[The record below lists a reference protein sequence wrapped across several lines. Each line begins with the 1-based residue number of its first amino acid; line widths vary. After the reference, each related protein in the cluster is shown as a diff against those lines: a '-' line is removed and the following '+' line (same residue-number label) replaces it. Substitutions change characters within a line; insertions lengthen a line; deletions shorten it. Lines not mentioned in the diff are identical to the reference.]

1 MAASPSGEV
10 LNESEAEGLIFDRK
24 RTKVLRWEKK
34 CQINEKNMRRDEGIP
49 PYSCR
54 VLDAGRRVADPYIY
68 FVYVSATLSTVKR
81 TDSKRIS
88 PFFVY

>member
-1 MAASPSGEV
+1 
-10 LNESEAEGLIFDRK
+10 
-24 RTKVLRWEKK
+24 

-68 FVYVSATLSTVKR
+68 FVYVSATLSTVKKPP
-81 TDSKRIS
+81 SGG
-88 PFFVY
+88 FFYAMRKKNKTAVHLHLRAYMVK